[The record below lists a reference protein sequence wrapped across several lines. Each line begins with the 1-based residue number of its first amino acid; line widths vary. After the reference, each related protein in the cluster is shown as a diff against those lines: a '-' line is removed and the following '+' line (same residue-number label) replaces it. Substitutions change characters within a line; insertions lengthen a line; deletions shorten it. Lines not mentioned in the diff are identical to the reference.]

1 MNFTKNFKWQM
12 VLVALGASLV
22 LTGKV
27 QSQEI
32 VNTDF
37 DTPSSSVGS
46 NFNTAAPAAVNTAA
60 ADPQAVS
67 SPVTGAAIRATN
79 EMGTLGPASFSLTA
93 GPLLAIAILLAGCL
107 IVRKVAAYRANQSK
121 RSWNSFSNRNNT
133 FTNRK
138 PHVLNS

>member
-12 VLVALGASLV
+12 ALVALGASLV

-32 VNTDF
+32 VNTEF
-37 DTPSSSVGS
+37 DTPSSSIGS
-46 NFNTAAPAAVNTAA
+46 NFNTTAPAAVNTAA

-79 EMGTLGPASFSLTA
+79 ELGTLGTSEF
-93 GPLLAIAILLAGCL
+93 LAD
-107 IVRKVAAYRANQSK
+107 RRVAAGHRSIAGGVPDCEKSSRVSRKSIQAQLEFFFEPQQHFQQPQS
-121 RSWNSFSNRNNT
+121 
-133 FTNRK
+133 
-138 PHVLNS
+138 PGPQ